1 MNTEF
6 SISTEVYDL
15 AAEEAA
21 WYYRLLL
28 HWLDDTRE
36 KQLKDID
43 SNDIKKL
50 YRIHKKLH
58 HRLLII
64 LLWMM
69 KDKNDL
75 IYAHKYNQAWISEQK
90 ELLQIMIRLRPKSL
104 LQVFKWWMEIPRY
117 MERIGIITTD
127 ILDEW
132 WLTEQWDRLVYS
144 PIK

>member
-1 MNTEF
+1 MKTEF
-6 SISTEVYDL
+6 SISPEVYNL

-21 WYYRLLL
+21 WYYRVLLN
-28 HWLDDTRE
+28 WLDDIRE
-36 KQLKDID
+36 KQVEDIE

-69 KDKNDL
+69 KNEDDL
-75 IYAHKYNQAWISEQK
+75 IYAQKYNQTWISEQK
-90 ELLQIMIRLRPKSL
+90 ELLQIMIKLRPKTL
-104 LQVFKWWMEIPRY
+104 LQVFKGWMDIPRY
-117 MERIGIITTD
+117 MERISIITTD

-144 PIK
+144 PIE